1 MKMRCWRLKTEA
13 KVGAITIVGMALLA
27 YMVIFLGGYSF
38 NEKGYEI
45 NIIFDQVNGLKPGNV
60 VRYAGMEVGKVV
72 DIESNNG
79 IITVHTKIRPHVK
92 MFEESY
98 VSIGS
103 DGLMG
108 ERYITITPQ
117 VNAKNIL
124 APGATIKGQAQ
135 QGMEELVSNANSAIK
150 DFQKLI
156 NSLNEIFSNQN
167 LKTSVI
173 ESAINIRKITE
184 NMNVMSATL
193 AQMALENKAD
203 IKNMVN
209 NLNEMSK
216 SMVSAA
222 GTVDKMLTE
231 FDNDGQT
238 AIQLRE
244 AVGNLHST
252 SIRVEKMASAIEGVV
267 TDPETA
273 ENIKQTLKN
282 ARSVSEKADKMLT
295 KFSNI
300 KTAGSVELL
309 YNKSSEDYLTN
320 ATMKISANEK
330 DFLLMGVND
339 IGEENEMNFQLGKGD
354 ENFAGRVGLI
364 DSKAGLGIDAKLFD
378 KFTVSLDAYD
388 PNDYKLKLKTQ
399 YQLSPNTY
407 LISQTNNLNK
417 SQEQETYVG
426 FKQNF

>member
-13 KVGAITIVGMALLA
+13 KVGAITIIGMALLA

-38 NEKGYEI
+38 HEKGYEI

-184 NMNVMSATL
+184 NITLNPKPQTL
-193 AQMALENKAD
+193 AAPCPSPT
-203 IKNMVN
+203 IKFFFGFYWP
-209 NLNEMSK
+209 SPF
-216 SMVSAA
+216 SITA
-222 GTVDKMLTE
+222 GTTMSFSFCRYFSFTPPASSVLLQLPKGRPIGLALTIPAI
-231 FDNDGQT
+231 FSPPRPKPRRWKPWVILLWARYCSFSVTGFTTTGCLT
-238 AIQLRE
+238 AK
-244 AVGNLHST
+244 
-252 SIRVEKMASAIEGVV
+252 IR
-267 TDPETA
+267 
-273 ENIKQTLKN
+273 
-282 ARSVSEKADKMLT
+282 LT
-295 KFSNI
+295 TMRCSMPLFS
-300 KTAGSVELL
+300 K
-309 YNKSSEDYLTN
+309 K
-320 ATMKISANEK
+320 
-330 DFLLMGVND
+330 
-339 IGEENEMNFQLGKGD
+339 
-354 ENFAGRVGLI
+354 RV
-364 DSKAGLGIDAKLFD
+364 
-378 KFTVSLDAYD
+378 
-388 PNDYKLKLKTQ
+388 
-399 YQLSPNTY
+399 
-407 LISQTNNLNK
+407 
-417 SQEQETYVG
+417 
-426 FKQNF
+426 

>member
-38 NEKGYEI
+38 HEKGYEI

-72 DIESNNG
+72 EIESNNG

-124 APGATIKGQAQ
+124 TRYVGV
-135 QGMEELVSNANSAIK
+135 VSNANSAIK

-216 SMVSAA
+216 SMMSAA

-252 SIRVEKMASAIEGVV
+252 SIRVEKMATAIEGVV